1 MRHKSTWRAR
11 RHGGGSIPRADGVDA
26 RSFWRRTKSY
36 SARSHGRP
44 AIALQVQSNR
54 VSPMSGPSS
63 TLGWGNGSEDFAL
76 FRTLS
81 SEQRLKAFSAMVRQ
95 DLVRGQMLVAQ
106 GDPSD
111 SLFMVLHG
119 ALAVRRTGDSAPI
132 AELRAGELVG
142 EIGFFANVP
151 RTADVIAI
159 RDTSVLVL
167 TRTAYQVLAE
177 EAPAI
182 VEAVLAALARRFA
195 KETARLTP
203 VRASPKARTVALI
216 DAGREPVPGAFD
228 RRMREGLAA
237 IDAEIVDPA
246 RLNAMFPGRGL
257 DAPEV
262 TDWLNKL
269 EHAAP
274 LVVYLGGRQA
284 SPWARKAIRQ
294 ADLVVFA
301 CRGDAPAGAL
311 TEAEAFACEVH
322 PPSARR
328 LVRIHDR
335 RSGAVR
341 GTPAWLVRLPSFMHH
356 HVALEDQVDIDSLIR
371 FLSGRAIGFVA
382 AGGGSFGTAHVG
394 IYKAFRERGV
404 MFDIF
409 VGTSVGSAMVAGFA
423 KNLEA
428 EHLERGTHEI
438 FVRSR
443 SFRRPT
449 WPRYALLDHKAF
461 DRALADQYGS
471 NCRIEDCWRPF
482 AAVATN
488 LSTHNLEL
496 IRSGLLWQAVRA
508 SSAIPGLL
516 PPFYTPEGAM
526 LVDGCLIDNV
536 PLASMHQLKSGPNLV
551 VHFGEPAAE
560 MFDVD
565 YAALPGR
572 LELIAAML
580 MPFRK
585 KLLPAAP
592 SAVNVLWRS
601 LVAHQRYDTLPTAP
615 LDAVMRPPL
624 PIEVDVTDFDRHT
637 EIFLASYLWARE
649 TIAALEAEGNSAITA
664 ILGTSN
670 PAMKRARQ
678 FAERPHSA
686 LSG

>member
-1 MRHKSTWRAR
+1 M
-11 RHGGGSIPRADGVDA
+11 DGA
-26 RSFWRRTKSY
+26 
-36 SARSHGRP
+36 SATF
-44 AIALQVQSNR
+44 A
-54 VSPMSGPSS
+54 
-63 TLGWGNGSEDFAL
+63 WGNVSEDFAL

-81 SEQRLKAFSAMVRQ
+81 SEQRLKALNAMVRH

-106 GDPSD
+106 GGPSD
-111 SLFMVLHG
+111 SLFIVLHG
-119 ALAVRRTGDSAPI
+119 ALAVCRNGDLEPI
-132 AELRAGELVG
+132 AELRAGEIVG

-159 RDTSVLVL
+159 RDTSVLAL
-167 TRTAYQVLAE
+167 TRTAYQELARD
-177 EAPAI
+177 APAI
-182 VEAVLAALARRFA
+182 VEALLAALALRFA

-203 VRASPKARTVALI
+203 IRASPKARTVALI
-216 DAGREPVPGAFD
+216 DGGREPVPGAFE
-228 RRMREGLAA
+228 RRMRDGLDA

-246 RLNAMFPGRGL
+246 RVDAMFPGRAL

-262 TDWLNKL
+262 ADWLNRL
-269 EHAAP
+269 EQAAP
-274 LVVYLGGRQA
+274 LVVYLGGREA
-284 SPWARKAIRQ
+284 SAWARKAIRQ
-294 ADLVVFA
+294 ADIVVVA
-301 CRGDAPAGAL
+301 CRGDAPAEGL
-311 TEAEAFACEVH
+311 TDVEAFACKIH
-322 PPSARR
+322 PMSARR
-328 LVRIHDR
+328 LVRVHDR
-335 RSGAVR
+335 RSSQVS
-341 GTPAWLVRLPSFMHH
+341 GTAAWLARLPCFMHH

-394 IYKAFRERGV
+394 IYKAFRELGV

-423 KNLEA
+423 KNFEA
-428 EHLERGTHEI
+428 EDLERGTHEI

-461 DRALADQYGS
+461 DRALADQYGRD
-471 NCRIEDCWRPF
+471 CRIEDCWRPF

-496 IRSGLLWQAVRA
+496 IRSGPLWQAVRA

-536 PLASMHQLKSGPNLV
+536 PLVPMHQLKSGPNLV

-560 MFDVD
+560 MFDVEYD
-565 YAALPGR
+565 ALPGR
-572 LELIAAML
+572 LELIATML

-615 LDAVMRPPL
+615 LDMVMRPPC
-624 PIEVDVTDFDRHT
+624 PPGIDVTDFDRHT
-637 EIFLASYLWARE
+637 EIFHASYIWARQA
-649 TIAALEAEGNSAITA
+649 IAALEAEGNAAVAA
-664 ILGTSN
+664 ILAAGK
-670 PAMKRARQ
+670 PATKRPRHPVELAGN
-678 FAERPHSA
+678 A
-686 LSG
+686 LSS

>member
-1 MRHKSTWRAR
+1 MNEA
-11 RHGGGSIPRADGVDA
+11 
-26 RSFWRRTKSY
+26 
-36 SARSHGRP
+36 SAP
-44 AIALQVQSNR
+44 FA
-54 VSPMSGPSS
+54 
-63 TLGWGNGSEDFAL
+63 WGNVLEDFEL

-81 SEQRLKAFSAMVRQ
+81 SEQRRKAFSAMVRQ
-95 DLVRGQMLVAQ
+95 DLMRGQMLVAQ
-106 GDPSD
+106 GEPSD

-119 ALAVRRTGDSAPI
+119 ALAVRRAGDLEPI
-132 AELRAGELVG
+132 AELRAGEVVG
-142 EIGFFANVP
+142 EIGFFANIP

-167 TRTAYQVLAE
+167 TRSAYQELAE
-177 EAPAI
+177 DAPAV
-182 VEAVLAALARRFA
+182 VEALLAALARRFA

-203 VRASPKARTVALI
+203 LRASPKARTVTLI
-216 DAGREPVPGAFD
+216 DGGCEPLPPDFD

-237 IDAEIVDPA
+237 VDAEIVHPA
-246 RLNAMFPGRGL
+246 RVNAMFPGRAL

-269 EHAAP
+269 EHIAP
-274 LVVYLGGRQA
+274 LVVYLGGREA
-284 SPWARKAIRQ
+284 SAWARKAIRQ
-294 ADLVVFA
+294 ADIVVFA
-301 CRGDAPAGAL
+301 CRGDAPAASL
-311 TEAEAFACEVH
+311 TEVETFACEVH

-335 RSGAVR
+335 RRGQVSGTA
-341 GTPAWLVRLPSFMHH
+341 AWLARVPSFMHH
-356 HVALEDQVDIDSLIR
+356 HVALGDQVDIDSLIR
-371 FLSGRAIGFVA
+371 FLSGRAIGYVA

-394 IYKAFRERGV
+394 IYKAFRERGI

-409 VGTSVGSAMVAGFA
+409 VGTSAGSAMAAGFA

-428 EHLERGTHEI
+428 EDLERGTHEI

-449 WPRYALLDHKAF
+449 WPRYALLDHKIF
-461 DRALADQYGS
+461 DRVLADQYGRD
-471 NCRIEDCWRPF
+471 CRIEDCWRPF
-482 AAVATN
+482 AAIATN
-488 LSTHNLEL
+488 LSNHNLEL

-536 PLASMHQLKSGPNLV
+536 PLVPMHQLKSGPNLV

-560 MFDVD
+560 VFDVD

-572 LELIAAML
+572 FELIAAML

-601 LVAHQRYDTLPTAP
+601 LVAHQRYDILPTAP
-615 LDAVMRPPL
+615 LDLVMRPPIPL
-624 PIEVDVTDFDRHT
+624 GIDVTDFDRHT
-637 EIFLASYLWARE
+637 EIFLASYLWGRE
-649 TIAALEAEGNSAITA
+649 AIAALEAEGNSAITA
-664 ILGTSN
+664 MFAAGNVLT
-670 PAMKRARQ
+670 KRPRHLVGL
-678 FAERPHSA
+678 PHSA

>member
-1 MRHKSTWRAR
+1 MSEPSAILEW
-11 RHGGGSIPRADGVDA
+11 GSV
-26 RSFWRRTKSY
+26 
-36 SARSHGRP
+36 
-44 AIALQVQSNR
+44 L
-54 VSPMSGPSS
+54 
-63 TLGWGNGSEDFAL
+63 EDFAL

-81 SEQRLKAFSAMVRQ
+81 SEQRRKVLDAMVRQ
-95 DLVRGQMLVAQ
+95 DLVRGQVLVAQ
-106 GDPSD
+106 GGPSD
-111 SLFMVLHG
+111 ALFIVLHG
-119 ALAVRRTGDSAPI
+119 ALAVRRTGHLEPI

-151 RTADVIAI
+151 RTADVVAI

-167 TRTAYQVLAE
+167 TRAAYQKLVA

-182 VEAVLAALARRFA
+182 VEALLAALARRFA
-195 KETARLTP
+195 KETMRLTP
-203 VRASPKARTVALI
+203 VRASPKARTVAMI
-216 DAGREPVPGAFD
+216 DGGHEPLPSAFD
-228 RRMREGLAA
+228 RRLRDGLAVA
-237 IDAEIVDPA
+237 GAEIVDPA
-246 RLNAMFPGRGL
+246 RLRTMFPQSAL

-262 TDWLNKL
+262 SEWLNKL

-274 LVVYLGGRQA
+274 LVVYFGGREA
-284 SPWARKAIRQ
+284 SAWARKAIRQ
-294 ADLVVFA
+294 ADVVVFG

-311 TEAEAFACEVH
+311 TDIEAFACDVH
-322 PPSARR
+322 PISARR

-335 RSGAVR
+335 RSGEVS
-341 GTPAWLVRLPSFMHH
+341 GTAAWLARLPVFLHH
-356 HVALEDQVDIDSLIR
+356 HVALEDQIDIDSVVR
-371 FLSGRAIGFVA
+371 FLSGRAVGFVA
-382 AGGGSFGTAHVG
+382 AGGGSLGTAHVG

-409 VGTSVGSAMVAGFA
+409 IGTSVGSAMAAGFA
-423 KNLEA
+423 KNHEA
-428 EHLERGTHEI
+428 EHLERGTQEI

-471 NCRIEDCWRPF
+471 DCRVEDCWRPF
-482 AAVATN
+482 GAIATN

-536 PLASMHQLKSGPNLV
+536 PLAPMHLLKSGPNLV
-551 VHFGEPAAE
+551 VHFGEPAHE

-565 YAALPGR
+565 YATLPGR
-572 LELIAAML
+572 FELIAAML

-585 KLLPAAP
+585 QLLPSAP

-615 LDAVMRPPL
+615 SDLVMRPPSPL
-624 PIEVDVTDFDRHT
+624 GVDVTDFDRHT
-637 EIFLASYLWARE
+637 EIFRTSYEWARDAIVALE
-649 TIAALEAEGNSAITA
+649 EEENPAIAA
-664 ILGTSN
+664 ILATRSPATERSN
-670 PAMKRARQ
+670 PLVGYPRAAQ
-678 FAERPHSA
+678 
-686 LSG
+686 SG

>member
-1 MRHKSTWRAR
+1 MNETRATF
-11 RHGGGSIPRADGVDA
+11 A
-26 RSFWRRTKSY
+26 
-36 SARSHGRP
+36 
-44 AIALQVQSNR
+44 
-54 VSPMSGPSS
+54 
-63 TLGWGNGSEDFAL
+63 WGNMSEEFAL

-81 SEQRLKAFSAMVRQ
+81 SEQRLKAFNAMVRR

-106 GDPSD
+106 GGPSD
-111 SLFMVLHG
+111 ALFMVLHG
-119 ALAVRRTGDSAPI
+119 ALAVRRTGDLEPI

-167 TRTAYQVLAE
+167 TRSAYQELAKD
-177 EAPAI
+177 APAI
-182 VEAVLAALARRFA
+182 VEALLAALARRFA

-216 DAGREPVPGAFD
+216 DGGCEPLPGAFD
-228 RRMREGLAA
+228 RRMRDGLAA
-237 IDAEIVDPA
+237 TDAEIVDPA
-246 RLNAMFPGRGL
+246 RVNAMFPGRAL

-262 TDWLNKL
+262 ADWLNKL

-274 LVVYLGGRQA
+274 LVVYLGGREA
-284 SPWARKAIRQ
+284 SAWARKAIRQ
-294 ADLVVFA
+294 ADMIVFA
-301 CRGDAPAGAL
+301 CRGEAPAGAL
-311 TEAEAFACEVH
+311 TDVEAFACEVH
-322 PPSARR
+322 PASARR

-335 RSGAVR
+335 RSGEVS
-341 GTPAWLVRLPSFMHH
+341 GTAAWLARLPSFMHH

-382 AGGGSFGTAHVG
+382 GGGGSFGTAHVG

-409 VGTSVGSAMVAGFA
+409 VGTSVGSAMAAGFA

-428 EHLERGTHEI
+428 EDLERGTHEI

-449 WPRYALLDHKAF
+449 WPRYALLDHKVL
-461 DRALADQYGS
+461 DRALAAQYGRD
-471 NCRIEDCWRPF
+471 CRIEDCWRPF

-516 PPFYTPEGAM
+516 PPFYTPEGTM

-536 PLASMHQLKSGPNLV
+536 PLVPMHQLKSGPNLV

-560 MFDVD
+560 MFDVE

-572 LELIAAML
+572 FELFAAML

-601 LVAHQRYDTLPTAP
+601 LVAHQRYDALPTAP
-615 LDAVMRPPL
+615 FDMVMRPPL
-624 PIEVDVTDFDRHT
+624 PLGVDVTDFDRHT
-637 EIFLASYLWARE
+637 DIFLASYLWARQA
-649 TIAALEAEGNSAITA
+649 IVALEAEGHPAITA
-664 ILGTSN
+664 ILAASN
-670 PAMKRARQ
+670 LATEQPRHLVGRAR
-678 FAERPHSA
+678 SA

>member
-1 MRHKSTWRAR
+1 MNEASATFAW
-11 RHGGGSIPRADGVDA
+11 GSVLDD
-26 RSFWRRTKSY
+26 
-36 SARSHGRP
+36 
-44 AIALQVQSNR
+44 L
-54 VSPMSGPSS
+54 
-63 TLGWGNGSEDFAL
+63 AL

-81 SEQRLKAFSAMVRQ
+81 PEQRLKAFRAMGRL
-95 DLVRGQMLVAQ
+95 DLMRGQMLVAQ
-106 GDPSD
+106 GEPSD

-119 ALAVRRTGDSAPI
+119 ALAVRRSGDLEPI

-159 RDTSVLVL
+159 RDTSVLML
-167 TRTAYQVLAE
+167 TRAAYQALAE

-182 VEAVLAALARRFA
+182 VEALLAALARRFA

-203 VRASPKARTVALI
+203 IRASPKARTVALI
-216 DAGREPVPGAFD
+216 DGGCEPLPGAFY
-228 RRMREGLAA
+228 RRMRDGLAA
-237 IDAEIVDPA
+237 IHAEIVDPA
-246 RLNAMFPGRGL
+246 RVNAMFPGRAL

-262 TDWLNKL
+262 AGWLNKL
-269 EHAAP
+269 EHTAP
-274 LVVYLGGRQA
+274 LVVYLGGREA
-284 SPWARKAIRQ
+284 SAWARKAIRQ
-294 ADLVVFA
+294 ADMVVFA
-301 CRGDAPAGAL
+301 CRGDAPAAAL
-311 TEAEAFACEVH
+311 TEVEAFACEVH
-322 PPSARR
+322 PVSARR

-335 RSGAVR
+335 RSGKVS
-341 GTPAWLVRLPSFMHH
+341 GTVAWLERLPCFMHH

-382 AGGGSFGTAHVG
+382 AGGGSHGTAHVG

-404 MFDIF
+404 MFDVF
-409 VGTSVGSAMVAGFA
+409 VGTSVGSAMAAGFA

-428 EHLERGTHEI
+428 EDLERGTHEI

-449 WPRYALLDHKAF
+449 WPRYSLLDHKAF
-461 DRALADQYGS
+461 DRALADQYGHD
-471 NCRIEDCWRPF
+471 CRIEDCWRPF

-516 PPFYTPEGAM
+516 PPFYTPRGAM

-536 PLASMHQLKSGPNLV
+536 PLAPMHQLKSGPNLV

-601 LVAHQRYDTLPTAP
+601 LVAHQRYDILPTAP
-615 LDAVMRPPL
+615 LDLVMRPPL
-624 PIEVDVTDFDRHT
+624 PLGVDVTDFDRHT
-637 EIFLASYLWARE
+637 EIFYASYHWARE
-649 TIAALEAEGNSAITA
+649 AIAALEAEGNSPIAA
-664 ILGTSN
+664 ILDTTRLET
-670 PAMKRARQ
+670 KRPQ
-678 FAERPHSA
+678 HIVA
-686 LSG
+686 LSSNALSS

>member
-1 MRHKSTWRAR
+1 MSEPSAILEW
-11 RHGGGSIPRADGVDA
+11 GSV
-26 RSFWRRTKSY
+26 
-36 SARSHGRP
+36 
-44 AIALQVQSNR
+44 L
-54 VSPMSGPSS
+54 
-63 TLGWGNGSEDFAL
+63 EDFAL

-81 SEQRLKAFSAMVRQ
+81 SEQRRKVLDAMVRQ
-95 DLVRGQMLVAQ
+95 DLVRGQVLVAQ
-106 GDPSD
+106 GGPSD
-111 SLFMVLHG
+111 ALFIVLHG
-119 ALAVRRTGDSAPI
+119 ALAVRRTGHLEPI

-167 TRTAYQVLAE
+167 TRAAYQKLVA

-182 VEAVLAALARRFA
+182 VEALLAALARRFA
-195 KETARLTP
+195 KETMRLTP
-203 VRASPKARTVALI
+203 VRASPKARTVAMI
-216 DAGREPVPGAFD
+216 DGGLEPLPSAFD
-228 RRMREGLAA
+228 RRLRDGLAVA
-237 IDAEIVDPA
+237 GAEIVDPA
-246 RLNAMFPGRGL
+246 RLRTMFPQSAL

-262 TDWLNKL
+262 SEWLNKL

-274 LVVYLGGRQA
+274 LVVYFGGREA
-284 SPWARKAIRQ
+284 SAWARKAIRQ
-294 ADLVVFA
+294 ADVVVFG

-311 TEAEAFACEVH
+311 TDIEAFACDVH
-322 PPSARR
+322 PISARR

-335 RSGAVR
+335 RSGEVS
-341 GTPAWLVRLPSFMHH
+341 GTAAWLARLPVFLHH
-356 HVALEDQVDIDSLIR
+356 HVALEDQIDIDSVVR
-371 FLSGRAIGFVA
+371 FLSGRAVGFVA
-382 AGGGSFGTAHVG
+382 AGGGSLGTAHVG

-409 VGTSVGSAMVAGFA
+409 IGTSVGSAMAAGFA
-423 KNLEA
+423 KNHEA
-428 EHLERGTHEI
+428 EHLERGTQEI

-471 NCRIEDCWRPF
+471 DCRVEDCWRPF
-482 AAVATN
+482 GAIATN

-536 PLASMHQLKSGPNLV
+536 PLAPMHLLKSGPNLV
-551 VHFGEPAAE
+551 VHFGEPAHE

-565 YAALPGR
+565 YATLPGR
-572 LELIAAML
+572 FELIAAML

-585 KLLPAAP
+585 QLLPSAP

-601 LVAHQRYDTLPTAP
+601 LVAHQRYDTLPIAP
-615 LDAVMRPPL
+615 SDLVMRPPSPL
-624 PIEVDVTDFDRHT
+624 GVDVTDFDRHT
-637 EIFLASYLWARE
+637 EIFRTSYEWARDAIVALE
-649 TIAALEAEGNSAITA
+649 EEENPAIAA
-664 ILGTSN
+664 ILATRSPATERSN
-670 PAMKRARQ
+670 PLVGYPRAAQ
-678 FAERPHSA
+678 
-686 LSG
+686 SG

>member
-1 MRHKSTWRAR
+1 M
-11 RHGGGSIPRADGVDA
+11 
-26 RSFWRRTKSY
+26 
-36 SARSHGRP
+36 
-44 AIALQVQSNR
+44 L
-54 VSPMSGPSS
+54 
-63 TLGWGNGSEDFAL
+63 EDFAL

-81 SEQRLKAFSAMVRQ
+81 SEQRRKVLDAMVRQ
-95 DLVRGQMLVAQ
+95 DLVRGQVLVAQ
-106 GDPSD
+106 GGPSNA
-111 SLFMVLHG
+111 LFIVLHG
-119 ALAVRRTGDSAPI
+119 ALAVRRTGHLEPI

-151 RTADVIAI
+151 RTADVVAI

-167 TRTAYQVLAE
+167 TRAAYQKLVA

-182 VEAVLAALARRFA
+182 VEALLAALARRFA
-195 KETARLTP
+195 KETMRLTP
-203 VRASPKARTVALI
+203 VRASPKARTVAMI
-216 DAGREPVPGAFD
+216 DGGLEPLPSAFD
-228 RRMREGLAA
+228 RRLRDGLAVA
-237 IDAEIVDPA
+237 GAEIVDPA
-246 RLNAMFPGRGL
+246 RLRTMFPQSAL

-262 TDWLNKL
+262 SEWLNKL

-274 LVVYLGGRQA
+274 LVVYFGGREA
-284 SPWARKAIRQ
+284 SAWARKAIRQ
-294 ADLVVFA
+294 ADVVVFG

-311 TEAEAFACEVH
+311 TDIEAFACDVH
-322 PPSARR
+322 PISARR

-335 RSGAVR
+335 RSGEVS
-341 GTPAWLVRLPSFMHH
+341 GTAAWLARLPVFLHH
-356 HVALEDQVDIDSLIR
+356 HVALEDQIDIDSVVR
-371 FLSGRAIGFVA
+371 FLSGRAVGFVA
-382 AGGGSFGTAHVG
+382 AGGGSLGTAHVG

-409 VGTSVGSAMVAGFA
+409 IGTSVGSAMAAGFA
-423 KNLEA
+423 KNYEA
-428 EHLERGTHEI
+428 EHLERGTQEI

-471 NCRIEDCWRPF
+471 DCRVEDCWRPF
-482 AAVATN
+482 GAIATN

-516 PPFYTPEGAM
+516 PPFYTAEGAM

-536 PLASMHQLKSGPNLV
+536 PLAPMHLLKSGPNLV
-551 VHFGEPAAE
+551 VHFGEPAHE

-565 YAALPGR
+565 YATLPGR
-572 LELIAAML
+572 FELIAAML

-585 KLLPAAP
+585 QLLPSAP

-615 LDAVMRPPL
+615 SDLVMRPPSPL
-624 PIEVDVTDFDRHT
+624 GVDVTDFDRHT
-637 EIFLASYLWARE
+637 EIFRTSYEWARDAIVALE
-649 TIAALEAEGNSAITA
+649 EEENPAIAA
-664 ILGTSN
+664 ILATRSPATERSN
-670 PAMKRARQ
+670 PLVGYPRAAQ
-678 FAERPHSA
+678 S
-686 LSG
+686 S

>member
-1 MRHKSTWRAR
+1 M
-11 RHGGGSIPRADGVDA
+11 
-26 RSFWRRTKSY
+26 
-36 SARSHGRP
+36 
-44 AIALQVQSNR
+44 
-54 VSPMSGPSS
+54 SPMSGAGA
-63 TLGWGNGSEDFAL
+63 TFAWGNVSEDFAL

-81 SEQRLKAFSAMVRQ
+81 SEQRLKALNAMVRR

-106 GDPSD
+106 GGPSD

-119 ALAVRRTGDSAPI
+119 ALAVCRNGDLEPI

-151 RTADVIAI
+151 RTANVIAI
-159 RDTSVLVL
+159 RDTSVLAL
-167 TRTAYQVLAE
+167 TRAAYQELARD
-177 EAPAI
+177 APAI
-182 VEAVLAALARRFA
+182 VEALLAALARRFA

-203 VRASPKARTVALI
+203 LHASPKARTVALI
-216 DAGREPVPGAFD
+216 DGGREPVPGAFD
-228 RRMREGLAA
+228 RRMRDGLAA
-237 IDAEIVDPA
+237 IDAEIVDPV
-246 RLNAMFPGRGL
+246 RVNAMFSGRVL

-262 TDWLNKL
+262 ADLLNKL

-274 LVVYLGGRQA
+274 LVVYLGGREA
-284 SPWARKAIRQ
+284 SAWARKAIRQ
-294 ADLVVFA
+294 ADIVVFA

-311 TEAEAFACEVH
+311 TDVEAFACEVH
-322 PPSARR
+322 PMSARR
-328 LVRIHDR
+328 LVRVHDR
-335 RSGAVR
+335 RSSQVS
-341 GTPAWLVRLPSFMHH
+341 GTAAWLARLPSFMHH

-394 IYKAFRERGV
+394 IYKAFRELGV

-423 KNLEA
+423 KNFEA
-428 EHLERGTHEI
+428 EHLERGTHDI

-449 WPRYALLDHKAF
+449 WPRYALLDHKAC
-461 DRALADQYGS
+461 DRALADQYGRD
-471 NCRIEDCWRPF
+471 CRIEDCWRPF

-488 LSTHNLEL
+488 LSTHSLEL
-496 IRSGLLWQAVRA
+496 IRSGPLWQAGPA

-536 PLASMHQLKSGPNLV
+536 PLAPMHQLKSGPNLV

-560 MFDVD
+560 MFDVE

-572 LELIAAML
+572 LELAMAML

-601 LVAHQRYDTLPTAP
+601 LVAHQRYDALPTAP
-615 LDAVMRPPL
+615 LDHVMRPPFS
-624 PIEVDVTDFDRHT
+624 PDIGGTEFERHT
-637 EIFLASYLWARE
+637 EIFEASYLWARE
-649 TIAALEAEGNSAITA
+649 AIAALEAQGNAA
-664 ILGTSN
+664 VA
-670 PAMKRARQ
+670 AMLATRA
-678 FAERPHSA
+678 AAVS
-686 LSG
+686 

>member
-1 MRHKSTWRAR
+1 
-11 RHGGGSIPRADGVDA
+11 
-26 RSFWRRTKSY
+26 
-36 SARSHGRP
+36 
-44 AIALQVQSNR
+44 
-54 VSPMSGPSS
+54 MSGSS
-63 TLGWGNGSEDFAL
+63 SVLAWSSALEDFAL

-81 SEQRLKAFSAMVRQ
+81 SEQRLKALSAMVRQ

-106 GDPSD
+106 GGPSD
-111 SLFMVLHG
+111 SLFLVLHG
-119 ALAVRRTGDSAPI
+119 ALAVRKTGYLEPI

-159 RDTSVLVL
+159 RDTSVLAL
-167 TRTAYQVLAE
+167 TRPAYQKLVE

-182 VEAVLAALARRFA
+182 VEALLAALARRFA
-195 KETARLTP
+195 RETARIAPFRT
-203 VRASPKARTVALI
+203 SPKARTVALI
-216 DAGREPVPGAFD
+216 GGGLEPLPGAFE
-228 RRMREGLAA
+228 RRIREGLAA
-237 IDAEIVDPA
+237 IDAEIVDA
-246 RLNAMFPGRGL
+246 DRLQAMFPGRVL
-257 DAPEV
+257 DAHDV
-262 TDWLNKL
+262 TEWLNKL

-274 LVVYLGGRQA
+274 LVVYLGGHEA

-294 ADLVVFA
+294 ADMVVFA
-301 CRGDAPAGAL
+301 CRGDAPAAAL
-311 TEAEAFACEVH
+311 TDIEAFACEVH
-322 PPSARR
+322 SISARR
-328 LVRIHDR
+328 LVRVHDR
-335 RSGAVR
+335 RSGEVSRTA
-341 GTPAWLVRLPSFMHH
+341 AWLARLPSFMHH

-371 FLSGRAIGFVA
+371 FLCGRAIGFVA

-428 EHLERGTHEI
+428 EDLERGTHEI

-461 DRALADQYGS
+461 DRALAHQYGPD
-471 NCRIEDCWRPF
+471 CRIEDCWRPF

-496 IRSGLLWQAVRA
+496 IRSGPLWQAVRA

-516 PPFYTPEGAM
+516 PPFYTAEGAM

-565 YAALPGR
+565 YASLPGR

-580 MPFRK
+580 TPFRK

-601 LVAHQRYDTLPTAP
+601 LVAHQRYDTLPVGPFDT
-615 LDAVMRPPL
+615 VMRPPL
-624 PIEVDVTDFDRHT
+624 PLDIDVTDFDRHT
-637 EIFLASYLWARE
+637 EIFEASYLWARE
-649 TIAALEAEGNSAITA
+649 AIAALEAGGSSAIEA
-664 ILGTSN
+664 ILDTGALERRQATAVAASN
-670 PAMKRARQ
+670 RTPSSRLA
-678 FAERPHSA
+678 SA
-686 LSG
+686 AGLGALNR

>member
-1 MRHKSTWRAR
+1 
-11 RHGGGSIPRADGVDA
+11 
-26 RSFWRRTKSY
+26 
-36 SARSHGRP
+36 
-44 AIALQVQSNR
+44 
-54 VSPMSGPSS
+54 MSGSS
-63 TLGWGNGSEDFAL
+63 SVLAWSSALEDFAL

-81 SEQRLKAFSAMVRQ
+81 SEQRLKTLNAMVRQ

-106 GDPSD
+106 GGPSD
-111 SLFMVLHG
+111 SLFLVLHG
-119 ALAVRRTGDSAPI
+119 ALAVRKTGYSEPI

-142 EIGFFANVP
+142 EIGFFGNVP

-159 RDTSVLVL
+159 RDTSVLAL
-167 TRTAYQVLAE
+167 TRPAYQKLVE

-182 VEAVLAALARRFA
+182 VEALLAALARRFA
-195 KETARLTP
+195 KETARIAPFPT
-203 VRASPKARTVALI
+203 SPKARTVALI
-216 DAGREPVPGAFD
+216 DGGVEPLPDAFD

-237 IDAEIVDPA
+237 THAEIIDAA
-246 RLNAMFPGRGL
+246 RLHAMFPGRAL
-257 DAPEV
+257 DAHEV
-262 TDWLNKL
+262 TEWLNRL
-269 EHAAP
+269 EHTAP
-274 LVVYLGGRQA
+274 LVVYLGGRDA

-294 ADLVVFA
+294 ADMVVFA
-301 CRGDAPAGAL
+301 CRGEAPAAAL
-311 TEAEAFACEVH
+311 TDIEAFACEVH
-322 PPSARR
+322 AVSARR
-328 LVRIHDR
+328 LVRVHDR
-335 RSGAVR
+335 RSGEVS
-341 GTPAWLVRLPSFMHH
+341 GTAAWLARLPAFMNH
-356 HVALEDQVDIDSLIR
+356 HVALEDQIDIDSLIR
-371 FLSGRAIGFVA
+371 FLCGRAIGFVA

-461 DRALADQYGS
+461 DRALAHQYGS
-471 NCRIEDCWRPF
+471 DCRIEDCWRPF

-496 IRSGLLWQAVRA
+496 IRTGPLWQAVRA

-601 LVAHQRYDTLPTAP
+601 LVAHQRYDTLPTAA

-664 ILGTSN
+664 ILGASN
-670 PAMKRARQ
+670 TATKRARQ
-678 FAERPHSA
+678 FAGRPHSA

>member
-1 MRHKSTWRAR
+1 MKGA
-11 RHGGGSIPRADGVDA
+11 
-26 RSFWRRTKSY
+26 
-36 SARSHGRP
+36 SATF
-44 AIALQVQSNR
+44 A
-54 VSPMSGPSS
+54 
-63 TLGWGNGSEDFAL
+63 WGNLSEDFAL

-81 SEQRLKAFSAMVRQ
+81 PEQRQKAFGAIVRR
-95 DLVRGQMLVAQ
+95 DLVRGQTLVAQ
-106 GDPSD
+106 GGASD

-119 ALAVRRTGDSAPI
+119 ALAVRRTGDIEPI

-142 EIGFFANVP
+142 EIGFFANIP

-167 TRTAYQVLAE
+167 TRAAYQNLAE
-177 EAPAI
+177 DAPAI
-182 VEAVLAALARRFA
+182 VEALLAALARRFA
-195 KETARLTP
+195 KETARITP

-216 DAGREPVPGAFD
+216 DGGCEPLPGAFD
-228 RRMREGLAA
+228 RRLREGLAA
-237 IDAEIVDPA
+237 TDAEIVDPA
-246 RLNAMFPGRGL
+246 RVNAMFPGRTL
-257 DAPEV
+257 DTPEV
-262 TDWLNKL
+262 ADWLNKL

-274 LVVYLGGRQA
+274 LVVYLGGREA
-284 SPWARKAIRQ
+284 SAWARKAIRQ
-294 ADLVVFA
+294 ADMVVFA
-301 CRGDAPAGAL
+301 CRGDAPAEAL
-311 TEAEAFACEVH
+311 TEVEAFACGVH
-322 PPSARR
+322 PVSARR

-335 RSGAVR
+335 RSGEVS
-341 GTPAWLVRLPSFMHH
+341 GTTAWLARLPCFMHH
-356 HVALEDQVDIDSLIR
+356 HVALEDQIDIDSLIR

-404 MFDIF
+404 MFDVF
-409 VGTSVGSAMVAGFA
+409 VGTSVGSAMAAGFA

-428 EHLERGTHEI
+428 EDLERGTHEI

-461 DRALADQYGS
+461 DRALADQYGHD
-471 NCRIEDCWRPF
+471 CRIEDCWRPF

-496 IRSGLLWQAVRA
+496 IRSGRLWQAVRA

-572 LELIAAML
+572 LELITTML

-615 LDAVMRPPL
+615 LDMVMRPPSPL
-624 PIEVDVTDFDRHT
+624 GIDVTEFHRHT
-637 EIFLASYLWARE
+637 EIFEASYVWARQA
-649 TIAALEAEGNSAITA
+649 IAALEAEGNSAIAA
-664 ILGTSN
+664 ILATGR
-670 PAMKRARQ
+670 PAM
-678 FAERPHSA
+678 ERPRDLVGLRTA
-686 LSG
+686 L